1 MAEVIGQPPVE
12 YQSVSQPAEG
22 QATAWTERSQFGEPE
37 PDAGPGVAQTLVAE
51 FIGTFALVAVGVTTW
66 YWMFPDLLAV
76 GLASGLT
83 VAVLVTAF
91 NRLGSGQFNP
101 AITLGLLLG
110 GRMKAS
116 RAMMI
121 IPVQIISAVLA
132 CFVLSNFL
140 GTNEKINWIKTGPI
154 NEETGQVTAT
164 MKSPVE
170 AATPGVPARYE
181 IPEPIGQVAPR
192 EVPNSQRVSVVKAIV
207 IEVMLTFFWGLA
219 VFAGLSRE
227 NRPLA
232 GLFVGAAV
240 TVGILSA
247 GVLTEAVMNPV
258 RAFGP
263 ALVSGQWD
271 FQMVYWLGPLLGGA
285 LAGVICGRFLFRDD
299 DGAVA

>member
-1 MAEVIGQPPVE
+1 MAEVTGQPPVE
-12 YQSVSQPAEG
+12 YQSVSEPTTEQS
-22 QATAWTERSQFGEPE
+22 TAWTEQAQWGESQR
-37 PDAGPGVAQTLVAE
+37 DTGPGVAQTLVAE

-83 VAVLVTAF
+83 LAVLVTAF

-110 GRMKAS
+110 GRLQKS

-140 GTNEKINWIKTGPI
+140 GANEKMNWIKSGPI

-164 MKSPVE
+164 MKSPLE

-181 IPEPIGQVAPR
+181 VPEPLGQVAPR
-192 EVPNSQRVSVVKAIV
+192 EVPNSQRVSVIKAIV

-219 VFAGLSRE
+219 VFAGLRRE

-240 TVGILSA
+240 AVGILSA

-271 FQMVYWLGPLLGGA
+271 FQMVYWLGPILGGA
-285 LAGVICGRFLFRDD
+285 LAGVICGRFLFPDD
-299 DGAVA
+299 AEAVA

>member
-1 MAEVIGQPPVE
+1 MAEVTGQPPVE
-12 YQSVSQPAEG
+12 YQSVSQPTEG
-22 QATAWTERSQFGEPE
+22 QATAWAEKPQWGEPE

-76 GLASGLT
+76 GLATGLT

-140 GTNEKINWIKTGPI
+140 GTNEKMNWIKTGPI

-170 AATPGVPARYE
+170 AATPGVAASN
-181 IPEPIGQVAPR
+181 GDF
-192 EVPNSQRVSVVKAIV
+192 IV
-207 IEVMLTFFWGLA
+207 
-219 VFAGLSRE
+219 
-227 NRPLA
+227 
-232 GLFVGAAV
+232 AV
-240 TVGILSA
+240 TCPVSSLIGP
-247 GVLTEAVMNPV
+247 VLIQFIFSFVPRKLDRTKQANTAE
-258 RAFGP
+258 
-263 ALVSGQWD
+263 
-271 FQMVYWLGPLLGGA
+271 
-285 LAGVICGRFLFRDD
+285 II
-299 DGAVA
+299 